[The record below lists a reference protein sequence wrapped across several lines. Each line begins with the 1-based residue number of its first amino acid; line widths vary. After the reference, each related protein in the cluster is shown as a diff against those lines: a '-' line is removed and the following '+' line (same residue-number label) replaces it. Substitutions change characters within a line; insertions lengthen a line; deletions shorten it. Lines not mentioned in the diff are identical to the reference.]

1 MNKLY
6 QRTPRGCGYH
16 GALPRVQK
24 GAVLA
29 VSLLILLIMT
39 IIGVSAMQTTTLEE
53 RMAGNLLDQR
63 IAFQTAE
70 AALRVAEDQIE
81 SLVAYPTA
89 TGYYSLAAD
98 DPYDEGDGW
107 DTMSLLEIHEAN
119 EADDPNDDV
128 NAEYY
133 IKDLGTYAPS
143 SNSPEQE
150 DYTTTVAGNTVTV
163 LTVTARGTG
172 RYDESGGNEAPT
184 QVILRSY
191 YGKRF

>member
-1 MNKLY
+1 
-6 QRTPRGCGYH
+6 
-16 GALPRVQK
+16 
-24 GAVLA
+24 
-29 VSLLILLIMT
+29 
-39 IIGVSAMQTTTLEE
+39 
-53 RMAGNLLDQR
+53 MAGNLLDQR